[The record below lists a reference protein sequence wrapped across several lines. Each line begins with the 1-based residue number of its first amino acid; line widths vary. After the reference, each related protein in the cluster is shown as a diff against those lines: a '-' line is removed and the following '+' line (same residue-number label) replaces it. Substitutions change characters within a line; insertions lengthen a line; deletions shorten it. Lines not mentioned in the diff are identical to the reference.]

1 MDSNSQLRTEYKNKE
16 SLNDLLNSLED
27 SSTITPL
34 KTEYNKKDAINY
46 LLATLD
52 KQSGITSISS
62 DVFFYLF
69 LLYGAFYGYGIKAVV
84 IYLAFMAFFIA
95 MRSFKKCPI
104 GILSY
109 KQLKFIES
117 SPILSIALKSA
128 IASSNKFYFHRFYN
142 AVEKHLKETESNIRS
157 LEEQKRLEI
166 EKVLKDNE

>member
-69 LLYGAFYGYGIKAVV
+69 LLYGAFWLWYKGGCYLSCIYGIFYCYAV
-84 IYLAFMAFFIA
+84 L
-95 MRSFKKCPI
+95 
-104 GILSY
+104 
-109 KQLKFIES
+109 
-117 SPILSIALKSA
+117 
-128 IASSNKFYFHRFYN
+128 
-142 AVEKHLKETESNIRS
+142 
-157 LEEQKRLEI
+157 
-166 EKVLKDNE
+166 

>member
-62 DVFFYLF
+62 DVFFYKGGCYLSCI
-69 LLYGAFYGYGIKAVV
+69 YGIFYCYAV
-84 IYLAFMAFFIA
+84 L
-95 MRSFKKCPI
+95 
-104 GILSY
+104 
-109 KQLKFIES
+109 
-117 SPILSIALKSA
+117 
-128 IASSNKFYFHRFYN
+128 
-142 AVEKHLKETESNIRS
+142 
-157 LEEQKRLEI
+157 
-166 EKVLKDNE
+166 